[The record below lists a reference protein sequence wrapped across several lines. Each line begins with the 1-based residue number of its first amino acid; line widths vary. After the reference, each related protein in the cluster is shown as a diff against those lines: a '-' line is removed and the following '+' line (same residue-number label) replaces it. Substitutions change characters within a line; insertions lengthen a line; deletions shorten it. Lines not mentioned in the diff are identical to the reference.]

1 MSLMNNAGFL
11 ELCIFSNRKPID
23 VSLSASQREKGEE
36 YTLVNCLVKRS
47 ASPSGVITCVNY
59 K

>member
-1 MSLMNNAGFL
+1 MNNAGFL